1 MIKPEEVELLSKS
14 GGEGFGSSGRNR
26 VSLLIKRLIG
36 EAIEI
41 RATDLHVEP
50 EQKIVRIRARV
61 DGFLRDLVEY
71 DHDSGARIISAIKV
85 LCDLDI
91 TRKSR
96 MQDGS
101 FSAKVRGKAVE
112 FRVSS
117 VEEVFG
123 DKMVI
128 RILETEP
135 EIIGLEKLGLPAG
148 METSLRL
155 FLTRSQG
162 MLLVSG
168 PTGSGKSTTLYSMLR
183 EVDRKQRNVIAIE
196 DPVEYHL
203 EYMTQI
209 SVDANHGIT
218 FANALRTAL
227 RQDSNILM
235 IGEVR
240 DAETAGIAIQA
251 GLTGHLVFS
260 TVHARD
266 SVATIYRLLDL
277 GVEPFLVA
285 NVLNLTLAQRL
296 VRILCRQCRKRTDPD
311 LNKIRKFGKELEGVT
326 AYGPRGCPDCENTGY
341 HGRTGIF
348 EMIPFSEKIR
358 DMILERASEDNL
370 RRAVIAEGMV
380 PMMRAAMEKVAAGI
394 TSIDEIERVLGQ

>member
-1 MIKPEEVELLSKS
+1 MIKPEDVVLYKKS
-14 GGEGFGSSGRNR
+14 GEPGFATTQKNR
-26 VSLLIKRLIG
+26 TSILIRRLIG
-36 EAIEI
+36 EAIEV
-41 RATDLHVEP
+41 RATDVHIEP
-50 EQKIVRIRARV
+50 ESKRVRIRARV
-61 DGFLRDLVEY
+61 DGFLRDMAEY
-71 DHDSGARIISAIKV
+71 DHESGSRILSAIKV

-91 TRKSR
+91 TRKNR

-101 FSAKVRGKAVE
+101 FSGVVRGRPVE

-135 EIIGLEKLGLPAG
+135 EIIDLKRLGLDVKT
-148 METSLRL
+148 ETDLRL
-155 FLTRSQG
+155 FLTRPQG

-168 PTGSGKSTTLYSMLR
+168 PTGSGKSTTLYSLLR

-196 DPVEYHL
+196 DPIEYHL

-209 SVDANHGIT
+209 PVSPKHGVT
-218 FANALRTAL
+218 FATALRNAL
-227 RQDSNILM
+227 RQDPNILM
-235 IGEVR
+235 IGEIR
-240 DAETAGIAIQA
+240 DSETAAIAIQS

-285 NVLNLTLAQRL
+285 NVLNMTLAQRL
-296 VRILCRQCRKRTDPD
+296 VRMLCRSCKVPHDPD
-311 LNKIRKFGKELEGVT
+311 EVKIRPLGRYVKGRIYSPKGCERCEG
-326 AYGPRGCPDCENTGY
+326 TGY
-341 HGRTGIF
+341 RGRTGVF
-348 EMIPFSEKIR
+348 EIVRVTEKMR
-358 DMILERASEDNL
+358 DMIVEKASEDVM
-370 RRAVIAEGMV
+370 RKVAREEGMQ
-380 PMMRAAMEKVAAGI
+380 PIHIAAMEKVNDGL
-394 TSIDEIERVLGQ
+394 TSLDELERVLG